1 MRGRFII
8 LILMFVSLCACG
20 SKVDDSQFNEQPV
33 SQQTEMR
40 FSTVQKVE
48 EYFEDNSAE
57 FVKLDIPNCI
67 CYALYYSRLRILAV
81 SPLRQ
86 LC

>member
-8 LILMFVSLCACG
+8 LILMFISLCACG

-33 SQQTEMR
+33 SQQTEMH

-57 FVKLDIPNCI
+57 FVNWIFRTAFVTHYITQIRMPYN
-67 CYALYYSRLRILAV
+67 
-81 SPLRQ
+81 LRQ
-86 LC
+86 